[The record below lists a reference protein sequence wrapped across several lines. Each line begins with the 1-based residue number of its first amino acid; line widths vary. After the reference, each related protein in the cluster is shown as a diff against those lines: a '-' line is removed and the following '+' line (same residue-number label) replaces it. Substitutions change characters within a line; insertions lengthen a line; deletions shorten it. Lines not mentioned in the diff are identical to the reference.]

1 MNPDLLL
8 PIITSAAWLVLAG
21 ASLASFRLQWGQM
34 IKMALAW
41 VLIFL
46 GLFAVVEWFLFAQ
59 GTASELL

>member
-1 MNPDLLL
+1 VNPDLLM
-8 PIITSAAWLVLAG
+8 PIISSAAWLVLAG

-46 GLFAVVEWFLFAQ
+46 GLFVVVEWFLFAK
-59 GTASELL
+59 GTASALL

>member
-41 VLIFL
+41 LVIFL
-46 GLFAVVEWFLFAQ
+46 GLFVVVEWFLFAQ
-59 GTASELL
+59 GTAGALL